1 MIRSEII
8 GSGVCLP
15 DNVVTNDDI
24 SKRVETSDEWI
35 RERTG
40 IRERR
45 IVRDGETTS
54 MLAVGAARA
63 ALKDAAIDA
72 GEIDLIVV
80 ATTTPDETFPATA
93 TTLQARLGMSRGAA
107 FDVQAVC
114 SGFIYALAVADNFI
128 RAGQAR
134 TVLLIGAET
143 MSRLLD
149 WTDRTTCVLFG
160 DGAGA
165 FVMQAREGEGTN
177 ADRGV
182 LNTKLFSDG
191 RLHDLL
197 YVDGGPSSTQTTGH
211 LRMQGKE
218 VFKHAVT
225 NISAAIE
232 ASAAAAGL
240 TVPDIDWFVPHQANQ
255 RILDGTA
262 RKLGI
267 PPEKVISTVAIHGN
281 TSSASVPLALQ
292 TAVDDG
298 RIKRG
303 DLVLLEAMGGGFT
316 WGAGLVRW

>member
-8 GSGVCLP
+8 GTGICLP
-15 DNVVTNDDI
+15 DNVVTNDEL
-24 SKRVETSDEWI
+24 SKRVDTSDEWI
-35 RERTG
+35 RERPG

-54 MLAVGAARA
+54 QLAVAAARA
-63 ALKDAAIDA
+63 ALTDAAIDA

-93 TTLQARLGMSRGAA
+93 TTVQARLGMSRGAA

-114 SGFIYALAVADNFI
+114 SGFIYGLAVADNFI
-128 RAGQAR
+128 KAGQAK

-143 MSRLLD
+143 MSKLLD

-165 FVMQAREGEGTN
+165 IVMQAREGEGTN

-197 YVDGGPSSTQTTGH
+197 YVDGGPSLTQTTGH
-211 LRMQGKE
+211 LRMKGKE

-232 ASAAAAGL
+232 ASAAEAGL
-240 TVPDIDWFVPHQANQ
+240 SVADIDWFVPHQANQ

-267 PPEKVISTVAIHGN
+267 PPDKVISTVAFHGN

-292 TAVDDG
+292 TAVEDG

>member
-8 GSGVCLP
+8 GTGICLP
-15 DNVVTNDDI
+15 DNVVTNDEL
-24 SKRVETSDEWI
+24 SKRVDTSDEWI

-54 MLAVGAARA
+54 QLAVAAARA
-63 ALKDAAIDA
+63 ALTDAAIDA

-93 TTLQARLGMSRGAA
+93 TTVQARLGMSRGAA

-114 SGFIYALAVADNFI
+114 SGFIYGLAVADNFI
-128 RAGQAR
+128 KAGQAR

-165 FVMQAREGEGTN
+165 FVMQAGEGEGTN

-197 YVDGGPSSTQTTGH
+197 YVDGGPSLTQTTGH
-211 LRMQGKE
+211 LRMKGKE

-232 ASAAAAGL
+232 ASAHEAGL
-240 TVPDIDWFVPHQANQ
+240 RVADIDWFVPHQANQ

-267 PPEKVISTVAIHGN
+267 PPDKVISTVAVHGN

-292 TAVDDG
+292 TAVEDG